1 MFSLWNHPPSGLA
14 LIAAAIFVDMLM
26 YGAMIPLLPELM
38 QRFGM
43 SGAMAGLFLGV
54 YPLIM
59 MSLSLAFGRLA
70 DRHPRHRLVGYA
82 LLMAAL
88 GCLMIAQASSLPM
101 LFMGR
106 VFQSLSATLLWT
118 STLAMVARQ
127 FMEGRRT
134 QALAICSSA
143 SMAGL
148 LVGPVIS
155 GWIAE
160 RIGYPLTFHGL
171 AALYAAL
178 ALAALVALREPQ
190 RPDRT
195 STTRFSVLSFLRLSA
210 VVPVILLLASGMVL
224 LGLFEILLPRYLVS
238 AFRVTPFQLGIVL
251 SVFTLSYSLSSL
263 LAARYWDRQRSRPV
277 TAALRWGLIVTAALL
292 LVTGLPGSVLG
303 FALAIGLTGI
313 SMGYWM
319 SPLMD
324 MMSRAMEHST
334 ASLAHGA
341 IGALYNLISS
351 AGLAMGATGGGLAG
365 DYLSLQIVLAA
376 IALVAILQAITL
388 PAGIGSVDAQAS
400 EQESAQ
406 KSA

>member
-1 MFSLWNHPPSGLA
+1 MLNLWKHPPAGLA
-14 LIAAAIFVDMLM
+14 LIAAVIFVDMLM

-43 SGAMAGLFLGV
+43 SGALAGLFLGL

-59 MSLSLAFGRLA
+59 MSLSLIFGRLA
-70 DRHPRHRLVGYA
+70 DRYARHRLIGCA
-82 LLMAAL
+82 LLMAVL
-88 GCLMIAQASSLPM
+88 GCLMIAQASTLPM

-106 VFQSLSATLLWT
+106 VLQSLSATLLWT

-127 FMEGRRT
+127 FMDGKRT

-148 LVGPVIS
+148 LVGPVVS

-160 RIGYPLTFHGL
+160 RIGYPLTFHML
-171 AALYAAL
+171 AALYATL
-178 ALAALVALREPQ
+178 ACAALILLREPRQ
-190 RPDRT
+190 SDAAVT
-195 STTRFSVLSFLRLSA
+195 AHFSMLGFLRLPA

-263 LAARYWDRQRSRPV
+263 FAARYWDRQRSRPV
-277 TAALRWGLIVTAALL
+277 TTALRSGLIVTAALL
-292 LVTGLPGSVLG
+292 LVAGLPASVWG
-303 FALAIGLTGI
+303 FAVAIGLTGI

-324 MMSRAMEHST
+324 MMSRAMERST
-334 ASLAHGA
+334 ATLAHGA

-351 AGLAMGATGGGLAG
+351 AGLALGATGGGVAG
-365 DYLSLQIVLAA
+365 DYLSLQIILAA
-376 IALVAILQAITL
+376 IAMLAILQAIIL
-388 PAGIGSVDAQAS
+388 PAGIGDVGTQEST
-400 EQESAQ
+400 QESAQ

>member
-1 MFSLWNHPPSGLA
+1 MFSLWKYPPAGLA
-14 LIAAAIFVDMLM
+14 LIAAVIFVDMLM
-26 YGAMIPLLPELM
+26 YGALIPLLPELM

-43 SGAMAGLFLGV
+43 SGALAGLFLGV

-59 MSLSLAFGRLA
+59 MTLSLPLGRLA
-70 DRHPRHRLVGYA
+70 DHHARHRLIGGA

-88 GCLMIAQASSLPM
+88 GCLMIAQAETLPM

-106 VFQSLSATLLWT
+106 IFQSLSATLLWT

-127 FMEGRRT
+127 FMTGRRT

-148 LVGPVIS
+148 LVGPVVS

-160 RIGYPLTFHGL
+160 RIGYPLTFHAL
-171 AALYAAL
+171 ATLYAVLACAALI
-178 ALAALVALREPQ
+178 ALREPFQ
-190 RPDRT
+190 
-195 STTRFSVLSFLRLSA
+195 SEAAASERFSVLGFLRLPA
-210 VVPVILLLASGMVL
+210 VMPVILLLAGGMLL

-238 AFRVTPFQLGIVL
+238 AFQVSPFQLGIVL

-263 LAARYWDRQRSRPV
+263 LAARYWDRQRERPI
-277 TAALRWGLIVTAALL
+277 TAALRSGLIVTAVSL
-292 LVTGLPGSVLG
+292 LVAGLPGSVWG
-303 FALAIGLTGI
+303 FAVAIGLVGI

-324 MMSRAMEHST
+324 MMSRAMEQST

-351 AGLAMGATGGGLAG
+351 AGLAIGATGGGIAG
-365 DYLSLQIVLAA
+365 DYLSLQMILAA
-376 IALVAILQAITL
+376 IAVLGILQAIAL
-388 PAGIGSVDAQAS
+388 PTGVGSAG
-400 EQESAQ
+400 AQ